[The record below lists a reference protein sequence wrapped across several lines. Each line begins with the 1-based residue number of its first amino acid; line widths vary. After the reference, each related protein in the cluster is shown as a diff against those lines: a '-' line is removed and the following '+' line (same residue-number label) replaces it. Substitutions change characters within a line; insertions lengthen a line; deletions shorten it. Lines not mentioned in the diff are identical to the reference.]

1 MPYCFSTAKRGAN
14 PSLQICDATSGSV
27 RLAWKYP
34 RQDTCLSEEEWAL
47 LQLRREE
54 AIHDLFRRSF
64 LLTSERYLKG
74 ELPESDSSHERIE
87 RFNSR

>member
-1 MPYCFSTAKRGAN
+1 MPYCNTAIRWAN

-34 RQDTCLSEEEWAL
+34 RQDTCLSEEAWAL

-74 ELPESDSSHERIE
+74 EL
-87 RFNSR
+87 

>member
-1 MPYCFSTAKRGAN
+1 MPYSINTAIRGAS
-14 PSLQICDATSGSV
+14 PALQVCDASSGSV

-34 RQDTCLSEEEWAL
+34 RQDTCLSEEEWSL

-74 ELPESDSSHERIE
+74 ELPEPGPHGDGAG

>member
-1 MPYCFSTAKRGAN
+1 MSYRVNTAYRGVN
-14 PSLQICDATSGSV
+14 SSLQICDATSGSV

-64 LLTSERYLKG
+64 MLISERYLKG
-74 ELPESDSSHERIE
+74 GLPESGLPR
-87 RFNSR
+87 